1 MRGGIRETNLHDHY
15 LIRGRSRLIVN
26 QRRSPTNPTEILI
39 ITGTLLMLKHDY
51 FLQMLQKCIRPSVPM
66 TTNGNAV
73 HLILPEVMEFV
84 KQKTGKHFNLKKL
97 RKSIEDCEGTS
108 VDHSSIFNG
117 KQHRCVKIPRSIL
130 EGELIQLIDRGT
142 MMLRYLKLLPN
153 TLIFTRTFLFPA
165 QIKLF

>member
-1 MRGGIRETNLHDHY
+1 
-15 LIRGRSRLIVN
+15 
-26 QRRSPTNPTEILI
+26 
-39 ITGTLLMLKHDY
+39 
-51 FLQMLQKCIRPSVPM
+51 M

-130 EGELIQLIDRGT
+130 ERELIQLIDRGT
-142 MMLRYLKLLPN
+142 MMLRYLKLRYLKLLPN